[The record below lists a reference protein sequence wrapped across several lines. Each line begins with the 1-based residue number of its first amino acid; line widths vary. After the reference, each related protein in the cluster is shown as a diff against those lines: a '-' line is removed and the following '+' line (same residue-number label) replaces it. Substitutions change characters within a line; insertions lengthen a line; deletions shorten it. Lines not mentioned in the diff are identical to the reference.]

1 MRSYC
6 TMSRDCDVSNRRCPG
21 KTVAMLLIANLVRT
35 VAAVV
40 VGIIVIAIVL
50 VLLGASTH
58 NDIVSWLRDAAAWL
72 AGPFA
77 GIFHFDSEK
86 ATLAVNWGIAAIVY
100 AVVAGLISS
109 LLARAG
115 GAGYG
120 RRSTA
125 Y

>member
-1 MRSYC
+1 
-6 TMSRDCDVSNRRCPG
+6 
-21 KTVAMLLIANLVRT
+21 MLLLANLVRT

-40 VGIIVIAIVL
+40 VGIIVISIVL
-50 VLLGASTH
+50 VLLSANPS

-100 AVVAGLISS
+100 AVVAALISR
-109 LLARAG
+109 LLAGTG
-115 GAGYG
+115 GFG
-120 RRSTA
+120 RRTTTA
-125 Y
+125 